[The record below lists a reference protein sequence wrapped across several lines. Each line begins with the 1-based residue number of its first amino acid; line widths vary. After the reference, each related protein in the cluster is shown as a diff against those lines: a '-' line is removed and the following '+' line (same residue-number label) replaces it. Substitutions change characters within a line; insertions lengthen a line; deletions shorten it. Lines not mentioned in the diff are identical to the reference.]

1 MPVAARPAPRRAAQP
16 GRWRAWVYQALLVVV
31 VVAAVAVLA
40 HVTLAHMR
48 ERGIRSGFG
57 FLGDPAGFDIG
68 EGWLPYQPSSPYWQ
82 AFLAGIVNTLR
93 AAIPAIVACTLIGVA
108 LGVGRLAPNAPL
120 RGLCRA
126 WVEVARNVPLL
137 LQLLTWYLLLT
148 EYLPSVDEAWTLGT
162 VARLSKN
169 GLEFGDEFASA
180 LSPEYLAV
188 VLGLTVYTSAYVAEV
203 VRAGILAVPEGQVEA
218 AEALGLLPAQKLRLV
233 VLPQALRLIVPPLT
247 NQYLNLTKNSSLAVA
262 VGYPDLV
269 SVANTSLNQ
278 SGRAVECIA
287 IIMAVYLVLS
297 LATAWM
303 MGAVNRRAAL
313 RER

>member
-1 MPVAARPAPRRAAQP
+1 MPLPARPAPPRGAQP
-16 GRWRAWVYQALLVVV
+16 GQWRAWLYQVLLIAV
-31 VVAAVAVLA
+31 VVAAVAALA
-40 HVTLAHMR
+40 HFTLLHMR

-57 FLGDPAGFDIG
+57 FLLDPAGFDIG
-68 EGWLPYQPSSPYWQ
+68 EGWLPYSPASPYWQ
-82 AFLAGIVNTLR
+82 AFLAGLVNTLR
-93 AAIPAIVACTLIGVA
+93 AAVPAIVACTVIGVL
-108 LGVGRLAPNAPL
+108 LGIGRLSPNAL
-120 RGLCRA
+120 VRALCRG
-126 WVEVARNVPLL
+126 WVELARNVPLL

-148 EYLPSVDEAWTLGT
+148 EYLPSVDEAWTFGT
-162 VARLSKN
+162 FARLGKN
-169 GLEFGDEFASA
+169 GLEFGNEFGSA

-188 VLGLTVYTSAYVAEV
+188 VLGLAVYTSAYVAEV
-203 VRAGILAVPEGQVEA
+203 VRAGILAVPSGQVEA
-218 AEALGLLPAQKLRLV
+218 AEALGLSPAQRLRLV

-297 LATAWM
+297 LLTAWA
-303 MGAVNRRAAL
+303 MGAVNRGAAL
-313 RER
+313 QER

>member
-1 MPVAARPAPRRAAQP
+1 MPIAARPAPARGAQA
-16 GRWRAWVYQALLVVV
+16 GRWRAWIWQALLVAV

-40 HVTLAHMR
+40 HLTLTNMR

-57 FLGDPAGFDIG
+57 FLLDPAGFDIG
-68 EGWLPYQPSSPYWQ
+68 EGWLPYSPSSPYWQ
-82 AFLAGIVNTLR
+82 AFLAGLVNTLR
-93 AAIPAIVACTLIGVA
+93 AAVPAIVGCTLIGVA
-108 LGVGRLAPNAPL
+108 LGVGRLSRNGLL
-120 RGLCRA
+120 RALCRS
-126 WVEVARNVPLL
+126 WVELARNIPLL

-148 EYLPSVDEAWTLGT
+148 EYLPTVDEAWTLGT
-162 VARLSKN
+162 FARLGKN
-169 GLEFGDEFASA
+169 GLEFGQDFASA

-203 VRAGILAVPEGQVEA
+203 VRAGILAVPTGQVEA
-218 AEALGLLPAQKLRLV
+218 AEALGLTPGLKLRLV

-297 LATAWM
+297 LLTAAA

-313 RER
+313 KER